1 MKIMTN
7 LIYQFNINIMKNIG
21 RNIFILGKFTL
32 MFFFTIVLALTSSMN
47 IAMNM
52 QGGRKNLWVVTIIAM
67 IAAGGIFVL
76 YFV

>member
-7 LIYQFNINIMKNIG
+7 LIYQFKINIMKNIG

-32 MFFFTIVLALTSSMN
+32 MFFFTIILALTSSMN

-52 QGGRKNLWVVTIIAM
+52 QGGRKNLWVVTVIAM